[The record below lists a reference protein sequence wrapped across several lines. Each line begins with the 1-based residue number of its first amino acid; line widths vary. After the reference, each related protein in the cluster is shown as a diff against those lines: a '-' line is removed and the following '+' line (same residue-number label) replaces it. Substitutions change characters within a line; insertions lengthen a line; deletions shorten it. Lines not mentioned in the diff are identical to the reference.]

1 MPRSAE
7 SRKMCRSQSVLPC
20 SRWTW
25 SPATSTVRR
34 GVERVVKVHN
44 ESVRLKKPLRTPT
57 CQYRTALHPCGDPV
71 ASQTNGQTCA
81 GGSETEWQI
90 RMHGAHEINREV
102 LGIKPTEQ
110 SCHHEVWIRLLHVT
124 AWQVIRERKGSA
136 ITERQD
142 WRPYA
147 KKKGPNPWDQL

>member
-7 SRKMCRSQSVLPC
+7 PRKMCQSQSVLLC
-20 SRWTW
+20 NRNRLTW
-25 SPATSTVRR
+25 SRATSTVRR
-34 GVERVVKVHN
+34 GVERTMKVN
-44 ESVRLKKPLRTPT
+44 GVTARLKRRSQTQTHRL
-57 CQYRTALHPCGDPV
+57 RTALHPCGDPV

-81 GGSETEWQI
+81 GSETEWQI

-102 LGIKPTEQ
+102 LGIKPTDQ
-110 SCHHEVWIRLLHVT
+110 SCHHEVWIHLLQVT
-124 AWQVIRERKGSA
+124 AWKVIRESKGSA

-147 KKKGPNPWDQL
+147 KKRPTPWDQL